1 MVINSITVRESN
13 EVILFGATNDNEL
26 AFRKHIENLCRTAQY
41 KLHVLIRKYLTL
53 EKTTFL
59 GNMFIN
65 SLFNFAPLISM
76 FCRKT
81 LYHKYENI
89 HHRSLKMVYQSA
101 GSYENLLM
109 ESSSAPVYLRHL
121 RFLVTKIRKS
131 MTQIN
136 PEFM

>member
-53 EKTTFL
+53 DKATFY
-59 GNMFIN
+59 GNTFIN
-65 SLFNFAPLISM
+65 SLFIFAPLISM

-81 LYHKYENI
+81 LCHKIEKI
-89 HHRSLKMVYQSA
+89 HHRTLKIIYQSE

-109 ESSSAPVYLRHL
+109 ESSSVPVYQRHL
-121 RFLVTKIRKS
+121 HFLVTKIRKS